1 MVLSQSGRSRQLLGL
16 LLLFR
21 ADLIVVEF
29 DVAIS
34 AKRAFLDE
42 FTFFSHDVLD
52 GDAGV

>member
-1 MVLSQSGRSRQLLGL
+1 MFGQDDRSRQLLRL

-21 ADLIVVEF
+21 TSLVVVEF

-42 FTFFSHDVLD
+42 FSLFSHDVLD

>member
-1 MVLSQSGRSRQLLGL
+1 MILSQSDRSRQLLGL
-16 LLLFR
+16 LLLR
-21 ADLIVVEF
+21 TSLVVVEF

-42 FTFFSHDVLD
+42 FSFFSHDVLD

>member
-1 MVLSQSGRSRQLLGL
+1 MLSQSDRSRQLLRL
-16 LLLFR
+16 LLLFFH
-21 ADLIVVEF
+21 ASLVIVEF

-42 FTFFSHDVLD
+42 LSFFSHDILD

>member
-1 MVLSQSGRSRQLLGL
+1 MLGQRDRSGQLLRL
-16 LLLFR
+16 LLPFR
-21 ADLIVVEF
+21 ASLVVVEF

-42 FTFFSHDVLD
+42 FSLLSHDVLD

>member
-1 MVLSQSGRSRQLLGL
+1 MILSQSGRSRQLLRL
-16 LLLFR
+16 LLLLH
-21 ADLIVVEF
+21 ASLVVVEF

-42 FTFFSHDVLD
+42 FSFFSHDILD